1 MDAKFVAKLDW
12 FLTTVFSNSSNLI
25 FVIRIVN
32 SFWIDDSMLW
42 YDMIWLI
49 WVIVGHHL
57 KPNCNYSYG
66 KKIVIAD
73 DWKSLCSQTDKFPS
87 LLKSSDNVYDVL
99 FFCYHLYIRGDAL
112 LLKWIMH
119 CCLDNRFFVSFQA
132 CIHCIVIYILDNIN
146 KSCGK
151 S

>member
-1 MDAKFVAKLDW
+1 MKISIQIVLWMDAKFVAKLDW

-49 WVIVGHHL
+49 GVIVGHHL

-66 KKIVIAD
+66 QKIVIAD
-73 DWKSLCSQTDKFPS
+73 DWKSLCSQADKFPLHS
-87 LLKSSDNVYDVL
+87 NPLTMY
-99 FFCYHLYIRGDAL
+99 
-112 LLKWIMH
+112 MT
-119 CCLDNRFFVSFQA
+119 CCFS
-132 CIHCIVIYILDNIN
+132 VITYT
-146 KSCGK
+146 
-151 S
+151 